1 MSTWT
6 IDPAHS
12 EVTFAAR
19 HMMVTT
25 VRGKIADV
33 SGSLELDPSE
43 TGITA
48 GTVRIGLGSLSTGVE
63 SRDEHLR
70 GADFFDVAN
79 HPEATYEIR
88 DVRPVGTSE
97 FEVIGNLT
105 LRGVTREVPLKAD
118 LLGFYTSMQGVR
130 RFGVSASGSFKRSAF
145 DLNWNVAL
153 ETGGW
158 LVSDEVKLAI
168 EGALEESAP
177 AVSAAA

>member
-6 IDPAHS
+6 IDPVHS
-12 EVTFAAR
+12 EITFSAR

-25 VRGKIADV
+25 VRGKFADV
-33 SGSLELDPSE
+33 TGEIELDPSE
-43 TGITA
+43 TEVTA
-48 GTVRIGLGSLSTGVE
+48 GRIRIGIGGLTTGVE

-79 HPEATYEIR
+79 HPEATYAIR
-88 DVRPVGTSE
+88 SARRIDGSE
-97 FEVIGNLT
+97 FEIVGDLT
-105 LRGVTREVPLKAD
+105 LRGVTREVPLRAE

-130 RFGVSASGSFKRSAF
+130 RLGVSASGRLNRSAF

-158 LVSDEVKLAI
+158 LVSDEIKLAV
-168 EGALEESAP
+168 EVALEVAAP
-177 AVSAAA
+177 AASVAA

>member
-25 VRGKIADV
+25 VRGKFADV
-33 SGSLELDPSE
+33 TGSIDLDPSE
-43 TGITA
+43 TEVAA
-48 GTVRIGLGSLSTGVE
+48 GRIRIGVGSLTTGVD

-70 GADFFDVAN
+70 GADFFDVATY
-79 HPEATYEIR
+79 PEATYEVR
-88 DVRPVGTSE
+88 DVRRVNGSE
-97 FEVIGNLT
+97 FEIVGDLT
-105 LRGVTREVPLKAD
+105 LRGVTREVPLKAE

-130 RFGVSASGSFKRSAF
+130 RFGVSTTGSLKRSAF

-158 LVSDEVKLAI
+158 LVSDEVKLSI
-168 EGALEESAP
+168 DVALEVSSP

>member
-12 EVTFAAR
+12 EITFSAR

-25 VRGKIADV
+25 VRGKLADV
-33 SGSLELDPSE
+33 TGSIELDPTE
-43 TGITA
+43 TSVTA
-48 GTVRIGLGSLSTGVE
+48 GRIRIGIGSLTTGVD

-70 GADFFDVAN
+70 GADFFDVAS
-79 HPEATYEIR
+79 HPEATYE
-88 DVRPVGTSE
+88 VRQVRRIDGSEYEVVGD
-97 FEVIGNLT
+97 LT
-105 LRGVTREVPLKAD
+105 LRGVTREVPLRAE

-130 RFGVSASGSFKRSAF
+130 RLGVTASGRFNRSAF

-158 LVSDEVKLAI
+158 LVSDEIKLAI
-168 EGALEESAP
+168 EVALEVSSP
-177 AVSAAA
+177 AASAAA